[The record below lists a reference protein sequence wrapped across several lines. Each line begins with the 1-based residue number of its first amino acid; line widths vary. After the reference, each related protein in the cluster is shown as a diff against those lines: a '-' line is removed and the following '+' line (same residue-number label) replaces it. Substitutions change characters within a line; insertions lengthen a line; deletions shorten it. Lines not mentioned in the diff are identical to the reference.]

1 MKQNIEQ
8 EKSIINE
15 TLLNSIPGGIIIVKV
30 VENNIECLYFN
41 EAFAKLSGRTHD
53 ELQRYLD
60 SGVNVIDI
68 INEVFGKQ
76 AVLIEQIEVY
86 KDAANIITT
95 EITEEQKADL
105 VTKINE
111 KYGTELSADNIT
123 IEEHSKIRGRDLIK
137 PYIAP
142 FAIATAIILVYFMIR
157 YYKLNSLK
165 VLLKSAGII
174 VLAQLVLLGIMAIT
188 RMQIG
193 ELTIPFVLVVYVLS
207 LLISTKKF
215 DDDLEKIKVEAKK

>member
-1 MKQNIEQ
+1 MKQ
-8 EKSIINE
+8 KSTKILVI
-15 TLLNSIPGGIIIVKV
+15 LIALILIVGAIMIGVKGLAFELKYQNGKQ
-30 VENNIECLYFN
+30 VE
-41 EAFAKLSGRTHD
+41 
-53 ELQRYLD
+53 
-60 SGVNVIDI
+60 IDLGKEFDI
-68 INEVFGKQ
+68 KDMQAITNEVFGKQ

-95 EITEEQKADL
+95 DITEEQKADL

-142 FAIATAIILVYFMIR
+142 FAIDTAIILVYFMIR